1 MIYGDKFLNDK
12 SIINEQ
18 LFSSLYKGRV
28 EPKKLKRSSN
38 KMLAGVCAGLAEYM
52 NVDPT
57 VVRVVYVAL
66 TIFSAGFPG
75 LLLYLILLLLM
86 PNDTNSEIRNQE

>member
-1 MIYGDKFLNDK
+1 M
-12 SIINEQ
+12 
-18 LFSSLYKGRV
+18 